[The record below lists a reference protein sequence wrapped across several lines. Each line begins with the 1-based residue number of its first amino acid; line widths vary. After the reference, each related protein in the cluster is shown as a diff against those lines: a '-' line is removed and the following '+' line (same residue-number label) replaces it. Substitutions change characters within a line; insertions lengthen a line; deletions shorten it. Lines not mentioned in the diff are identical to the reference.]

1 VRRPVAGS
9 VEVVPVVLVT
19 GMSGSGKSTVCRELA
34 ARGHRVVDTELPE
47 WSTAVTYSDGSV
59 DHVWR
64 EPEIHRLLDE
74 HGDGLLVLSGCAE
87 SQARFHD
94 RFDAVVLLTAPLDVL
109 LDRIRSRPDNAYGS
123 SIEQRAL
130 VADHTATVEPLLRAS
145 ATVVVDTRA
154 SVDDVVARIEEIAAA
169 ARR

>member
-1 VRRPVAGS
+1 M
-9 VEVVPVVLVT
+9 PVVLVT

-47 WSTAVTYSDGSV
+47 WSTAVTYPDGSI

-64 EPEIHRLLDE
+64 EPEIQRLLE
-74 HGDGLLVLSGCAE
+74 NHGDGLLVLAGCTE

-109 LDRIRSRPDNAYGS
+109 LDRIRDRTDNAYGS
-123 SIEQRAL
+123 TPEQQAL
-130 VADHTATVEPLLRAS
+130 VAEHTATVEPLLRAS
-145 ATVVVDTRA
+145 ATAVIDTRA
-154 SVDDVVARIEEIAAA
+154 SVADVVDRIEEIAAPA
-169 ARR
+169 